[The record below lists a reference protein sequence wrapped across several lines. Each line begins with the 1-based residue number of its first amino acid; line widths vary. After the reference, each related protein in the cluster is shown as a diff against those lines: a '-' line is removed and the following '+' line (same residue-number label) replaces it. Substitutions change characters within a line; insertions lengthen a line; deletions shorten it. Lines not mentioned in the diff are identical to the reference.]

1 MSKQIQDAYIVTA
14 DPQEDLGNVIVG
26 LAAALGVFA
35 IGVGASWVLATMV
48 YDGYRAQKWVGVEG
62 TANWFGTGRVAYQ
75 YKFGDVQY
83 FGDRLDP
90 NPTIF
95 TSSIDSPPADHAPM
109 RPPTYRDDTPVAIW
123 VNPDNPSESMMNR
136 NVPWG
141 FAIVTTLFAL
151 TFGVGGFAATWALSR
166 KIFGRR
172 EVPVMRAVPTRDRA
186 VILPGEEKFV
196 RRYPGHEPELR
207 KWVESMPPALRAREM
222 LAHRESPLGRAYPLI
237 IFGLGAAIIIGVWL
251 MILFDRA
258 GR

>member
-1 MSKQIQDAYIVTA
+1 MTP
-14 DPQEDLGNVIVG
+14 DPQEDLSNLIVS
-26 LAAALGVFA
+26 LVAALVVLA

-48 YDGYRAQKWVGVEG
+48 YDGYRAQKWVGVEA
-62 TANWFGTGRVAYQ
+62 TANGFGTGRVAYQ

-95 TSSIDSPPADHAPM
+95 MNSIDSPADRM
-109 RPPTYRDDTPVAIW
+109 RPPTYRGDTPVAIW

-151 TFGVGGFAATWALSR
+151 TGGVGGFAATWALSR
-166 KIFGRR
+166 MILERR
-172 EVPVMRAVPTRDRA
+172 EAPVMRAVPTSDRA
-186 VILPGEEKFV
+186 VISPGEEQFV

-207 KWVESMPPALRAREM
+207 KWVESMPPAQREM
-222 LAHRESPLGRAYPLI
+222 LEYAESPWGRAYPLI
-237 IFGLGAAIIIGVWL
+237 IFGFAAAMIIGVGL